1 MKRLKAPALA
11 GLSLATALSAPVFP
25 AGAQTPI
32 YDGTNTNTWVYP
44 AGEPVPQTWRI
55 GGGGLTL
62 AAGPDG
68 SGGVSVLHESAAFIS
83 LPGVFESAFVLVND
97 ALASHPGVVA
107 PTPSV
112 YVLGLTPARFS
123 EASPAAP
130 GHELTPPSGTTADQ
144 ALTVKIQAFGV
155 PSSLTEIYWRI
166 DGPLNPVQGV
176 TGRGDATFAIAGEG
190 VHGLEYVVQ
199 VAGIYNTPVLTASYT
214 ITGPAGGGRLD
225 SDGDGIPDFIEQAAG
240 LDALTEDTFADTD
253 GDGWSNLDE
262 LLRGTDPNGSANSPA
277 DTDGDGWSNWDEDVR
292 GTDPANVES
301 LPAAVRLYGVEERTT
316 ALVSEEWA
324 GAVTSA
330 NPFAITGTDLQ
341 GRTLVRRATNGK
353 LFASTPMAGNALSVF
368 RISAAEPFFVRGQRQ
383 GVDAPAFGTVK
394 VFRPHRD
401 DVTPQTITAALPEG
415 APGLAT
421 VEDWRTAVRAALV
434 TGLVVDASFTASL
447 RTTALAALVESLV
460 RWYHG
465 VDAPLVVRGLEAE
478 VGVAQTGADRLRVEA
493 ARLEGTPGTP
503 NGHGLD
509 ALALRLDAL
518 MNVGAPLEG
527 LAARA
532 TAEYATVPG
541 AAAMDQAFDIRLAR
555 LLQEGQTAAVVI
567 GAGETAYTL
576 PGNALW
582 PTARYHARLNAYY
595 GGLVIAAF
603 DPTEVTG
610 LALPGNDADGDSLTN
625 GAEFERAFEEATDPL
640 NPDTDGDLADDG
652 LDRCRTDARDECFF
666 GEPNTRDTDGDGI
679 LDLVDNCVDVP
690 NNEIVFVNG
699 EPIETDLNGD
709 SVIDRQNDWNA
720 DGRGD
725 ACVVGVFITNPKTH
739 LRVRTG
745 TTVAFQGAY
754 AADVFGWEPW
764 IDIRWSFDGL
774 EADRFGLDPG
784 SVVFH
789 SPKAGGA
796 PYAVCVEA
804 SSALLGLITTDCR
817 TVEVYG
823 LPTGRPTVSIDAVAT
838 VEEGNSVTFTA
849 VASSPNG
856 AITDYLWQF
865 ADGESG
871 PGAGV
876 VKVYLT
882 QQTDT
887 VTLTVSDALGVTNS
901 ATHTVTVTDSAPTAA
916 FSVETT
922 ELDAAFSDLSTG
934 YDGIV
939 AWSWDFG
946 FPGGTSVE
954 MSPEVTF
961 PAGGTY
967 DVTLTVVD
975 DDGSVGS
982 VTRAVT
988 VSDPVP
994 TPSGCRFVGTTL
1006 FVDIGRFNEATVRRL
1021 VGTTQIQVIDGDGAL
1036 LPCGGA
1042 PTTSTVDRIAAAGV
1056 DGTETFRLDLS
1067 GGTFAPGKTS
1077 EGAGNTSE
1085 IEIDV
1090 DLGTGTGDL
1099 FEIVG
1104 SAGTD
1109 RYTVLADFTVK
1120 LNTDAD
1126 ADVTMTGVD
1135 ELTILGGNGSDT
1147 LQMDALTGAAGGP
1160 TVVTLDGQA
1169 GNDTLI
1175 DGPGDETLLGGP
1187 GNDIIRPRGGL
1198 NTIDAGTETD
1208 TLDGSL
1214 APAGIIANL
1223 TTRTL
1228 GGAASGT
1235 IDGFERL
1242 TGSPFDD
1249 ELTGDANVNLILG
1262 GDGQDRLDGAGGNDT
1277 LQGGA
1282 ARDWLYGGDGNDT
1295 LKGEAGSDFLYG
1307 GAGNDNLQGGD
1318 DHDRLYGED
1327 GTDTLIGGTGENTLD
1342 GGAGIDTATYATAT
1356 SPVFVDLAAG
1366 TVSGYASES
1375 ITGVERVTGSPFDD
1389 EIRGDAQANLLK
1401 GEGGDDLLEGGD
1413 LNDTLYGGI
1422 GHDTLRGGAGN
1433 DSLRG
1438 EDGDDTLEGQDGND
1452 TLIGGTGVNTLVGG
1466 VGTDTA
1472 DYQAATSGVS
1482 VDLTAGT
1489 TVGFATDALS
1499 TIENV
1504 NGSPHADTLRGDA
1517 LNNRLDG
1524 KAGADTLIGEG
1535 GNDTLIGGLDVDV
1548 ISGGLGTDTCTDA
1561 ADARDTCE
1569 R

>member
-25 AGAQTPI
+25 VSAQTPI

-44 AGEPVPQTWRI
+44 AGEPVPQTWRV
-55 GGGGLTL
+55 GGGGVTL

-68 SGGVSVLHESAAFIS
+68 SGGVSVLHESAAFIT
-83 LPGVFESAFVLVND
+83 LPGVFETAFVLVND

-176 TGRGDATFAIAGEG
+176 SGRGDATFTIAGEG

-240 LDALTEDTFADTD
+240 LDALNEDTFADTD

-262 LLRGTDPNGSANSPA
+262 LLRGSDPNGSASTPA
-277 DTDGDGWSNWDEDVR
+277 DTDGDGWSDWDEDVR

-301 LPAAVRLYGVEERTT
+301 LPAAVRLYGVEERATV
-316 ALVSEEWA
+316 ALSEDWA
-324 GAVTSA
+324 GAVASA
-330 NPFAITGTDLQ
+330 AQFTVTGADLQ
-341 GRTLVRRATNGK
+341 GRALVRRAPGGK
-353 LFASTPMAGNALSVF
+353 LMSNTPAPGNALPVF
-368 RISAAEPFFVRGQRQ
+368 RISAAEPFFLRAQRQ
-383 GVDAPAFGTVK
+383 GLAGPQFGAVKAFRK
-394 VFRPHRD
+394 QRE
-401 DVTPQTITAALPEG
+401 DVTPQTVTAAMPDG
-415 APGLAT
+415 APGLAS
-421 VEDWRTAVRAALV
+421 VDDWRTAVRAGLV
-434 TGLVVDASFTASL
+434 AGLVVDASWTVSL
-447 RTTALAALVESLV
+447 RTTTLAGLLESLIRWYEGPAGALVV
-460 RWYHG
+460 RAFG
-465 VDAPLVVRGLEAE
+465 VDAGVGQLGAE
-478 VGVAQTGADRLRVEA
+478 RLRTEA
-493 ARLEGTPGTP
+493 ARLEGVDGIPDAF
-503 NGHGLD
+503 GLD
-509 ALALRLDAL
+509 NLALRLDAL
-518 MNVGAPLEG
+518 MNPGAPLAG
-527 LAARA
+527 LPALA
-532 TAEYATVPG
+532 TAEYAPAPG
-541 AAAMDQAFDIRLAR
+541 PATLDQAFDVRLAR
-555 LLQEGQTAAVVI
+555 LLQDGQAAAVVI
-567 GAGETAYTL
+567 GTGETAYTL
-576 PGNALW
+576 PGNALF
-582 PTARYHARLNAYY
+582 PAARYHARLNAYY
-595 GGLVIAAF
+595 ASAVIAAF
-603 DPTEVTG
+603 DPAEVTG

-640 NPDTDGDLADDG
+640 NPDTDGDLAVDG
-652 LDRCRTDARDECFF
+652 LDRCRADARDECFF
-666 GEPNTRDTDGDGI
+666 GEPNTRDTDGDGV

-690 NNEIVFVNG
+690 NNEIVFVDG
-699 EPIETDLNGD
+699 EPRETDLNGD
-709 SVIDRQNDWNA
+709 SVIDRQNDWNG

-725 ACVVGVFITNPKTH
+725 ACVVGVFMTNPKTH

-745 TTVAFQGAY
+745 TAVAFRGAY
-754 AADVFGWEPW
+754 TADVFGWEPW
-764 IDIRWSFDGL
+764 IDVRWTFDGL
-774 EADRFGLDPG
+774 EGDRFGLDPG
-784 SVVFH
+784 SIVFH
-789 SPKAGGA
+789 TPKADGA
-796 PYAVCVEA
+796 PYSVCVEA
-804 SSALLGLITTDCR
+804 SSAFLGLATTDCR

-823 LPTGRPTVSIDAVAT
+823 LPTGRPTVAIDAVAT

-856 AITDYLWQF
+856 AITGYLWQF
-865 ADGESG
+865 ADGGSG
-871 PGAGV
+871 PGGSVA
-876 VKVYLT
+876 KVYLA
-882 QQTDT
+882 QQVDT
-887 VTLTVSDALGVTNS
+887 VTLTVTDALGVTNS
-901 ATHTVTVTDSAPTAA
+901 ATHTVTVTDSAPTAG

-922 ELDAAFSDLSTG
+922 ELDASFSDLSTG

-975 DDGSVGS
+975 DDGSVAS

-1042 PTTSTVDRIAAAGV
+1042 PTTSTIDRIAATGV

-1067 GGTFAPGKTS
+1067 GGTFAPGKTK
-1077 EGAGNTSE
+1077 EPVGDTSE

-1135 ELTILGGNGSDT
+1135 ELSILGGNGSDT
-1147 LQMDALTGAAGGP
+1147 LQMDAFTGAAGGP

-1214 APAGIIANL
+1214 APAGLIANL

-1228 GGAASGT
+1228 GGAATGT

-1249 ELTGDANVNLILG
+1249 ELTGDANANLILG
-1262 GDGQDRLDGAGGNDT
+1262 GDGQDRLDGAGGNDK
-1277 LQGGA
+1277 LLGGPG
-1282 ARDWLYGGDGNDT
+1282 DDTLYGRDGNDT
-1295 LKGEAGSDFLYG
+1295 LQGEDGNDQLYG
-1307 GAGNDNLQGGD
+1307 GEGNDNLQGGAEYD
-1318 DHDRLYGED
+1318 DLHGEN
-1327 GTDTLIGGTGENTLD
+1327 GNDTLSGGMGANILD
-1342 GGAGIDTATYATAT
+1342 GGPGIDTATYATAT

-1375 ITGVERVTGSPFDD
+1375 IAGVERVTGSPFDD

-1413 LNDTLYGGI
+1413 LNDTLYGGL

-1452 TLIGGTGVNTLVGG
+1452 SLLGGAGVNTLIGG

-1489 TVGFATDALS
+1489 TTGFATDALS